1 MEKMFVEMNKT
12 DVEKLG
18 HILEVN
24 QYQFSLFENNNNKR
38 IFVLEICNY
47 QIDLLVSLIKDYMN
61 QNQVDIHIYYSHPI
75 YFYENGGIT
84 HESTTK

>member
-1 MEKMFVEMNKT
+1 MEKMFIEMSRR
-12 DVEKLG
+12 DDERLR

-24 QYQFSLFENNNNKR
+24 QYKFSLFKDNNDKI

-61 QNQVDIHIYYSHPI
+61 QNQADIHIYYSHPI
-75 YFYENGGIT
+75 YFYVKGGNI
-84 HESTTK
+84 HESITK

>member
-1 MEKMFVEMNKT
+1 MEKMFIEMSRR
-12 DVEKLG
+12 DDERLR

-24 QYQFSLFENNNNKR
+24 QYKFSLFKDNNDKI

-61 QNQVDIHIYYSHPI
+61 QNQADIHIYYTG
-75 YFYENGGIT
+75 FR
-84 HESTTK
+84 

>member
-1 MEKMFVEMNKT
+1 MEKMFIEMSRR
-12 DVEKLG
+12 DDERLR

-24 QYQFSLFENNNNKR
+24 QYKFSLFKDNNDKI

-61 QNQVDIHIYYSHPI
+61 QNQADIHIYYSHPI
-75 YFYENGGIT
+75 YFYEKGGNI
-84 HESTTK
+84 HESITK